1 MSGVTNRTLRALYK
15 PFGFGLT
22 VTEFVSSNALQYGA
36 KRTMEMIDQHG
47 VERPVSTQLWGND
60 PQIMATAAKV
70 VRECGADIVD
80 INFGCPAPK
89 VTKTEGGSACLRD
102 VARCEAIMRA
112 VVEAVDCPVTV
123 KMRLGWS
130 ENDLVFIDVAR
141 RAEAV
146 GIRAVTLHAR
156 TAKQFY
162 KGSADWARIAE
173 LKARGVDSG
182 DRERRSRR
190 RRGGVRTDARERRR
204 RGDARAFH
212 AGNPWLVDGLRALME
227 GRRPAPYSSAPD
239 RLRFA
244 VRHYH
249 AMVDEWGEAR
259 AVPQMR
265 KHLGYYLK
273 GFAGASALRE
283 RLMRTETAAETLR
296 HRQRDDRRARRA
308 GARTRRGVDDHAA
321 GAVRRDLRELPHLRE
336 PAARAGDE
344 TLGESGRGERRRRR
358 IVDHTGKRYLDFA
371 GGYGVFTL
379 GYRHPRVVAA
389 VKAQL
394 DVMALSGP
402 HDVQPA
408 AGTPSE
414 AARGV

>member
-1 MSGVTNRTLRALYK
+1 MPLEIGSISIWPPIVLAPMSGVTNRTLRALYK

-22 VTEFVSSNALQYGA
+22 VTEFVSSNALQYQNE
-36 KRTMEMIDQHG
+36 RTMDMIDQHG

-60 PQIMATAAKV
+60 PDIMARAAAL

-102 VARCEAIMRA
+102 VDRCEAIMRA
-112 VVEAVDCPVTV
+112 VVAAVDCPVTM

-130 ENDLVFIDVAR
+130 ETDLVYVEVAK
-141 RAEAV
+141 RAEDAGV
-146 GIRAVTLHAR
+146 KAVTLHAR

-162 KGSADWARIAE
+162 KGAADWSHIAALKRAIAIPVIGNGDLSDARDAFA
-173 LKARGVDSG
+173 KMRASGVD
-182 DRERRSRR
+182 
-190 RRGGVRTDARERRR
+190 GVML
-204 RGDARAFH
+204 GRATL
-212 AGNPWLVDGLRALME
+212 GNPWLVAQLRALME
-227 GRRPAPYSSAPD
+227 GREPEAIPDAPE

-273 GFAGASALRE
+273 GFPGASALRE

-296 HRQRDDRRARRA
+296 IVAETIVMLEA
-308 GARTRRGVDDHAA
+308 PP
-321 GAVRRDLRELPHLRE
+321 REL
-336 PAARAGDE
+336 A
-344 TLGESGRGERRRRR
+344 
-358 IVDHTGKRYLDFA
+358 
-371 GGYGVFTL
+371 
-379 GYRHPRVVAA
+379 VA
-389 VKAQL
+389 
-394 DVMALSGP
+394 S
-402 HDVQPA
+402 
-408 AGTPSE
+408 
-414 AARGV
+414 